1 MLNIENTALKAMRS
15 ILQMPNCNWV
25 SDEQQKAVICA
36 IKEKTDVLVA
46 LSTGSRKSMVPMIVT
61 HWSPTKTFVIIVLLI
76 SLLED

>member
-25 SDEQQKAVICA
+25 SDEQRKAVICA

-46 LSTGSRKSMVPMIVT
+46 LPTGSRKSMVSMIVT

>member
-1 MLNIENTALKAMRS
+1 MNIENATLKAMRS

-25 SDEQQKAVICA
+25 SDKQQKAVICA
-36 IKEKTDVLVA
+36 IKGKTDVLVV

-61 HWSPTKTFVIIVLLI
+61 HQSPTKTFVIIVSLI